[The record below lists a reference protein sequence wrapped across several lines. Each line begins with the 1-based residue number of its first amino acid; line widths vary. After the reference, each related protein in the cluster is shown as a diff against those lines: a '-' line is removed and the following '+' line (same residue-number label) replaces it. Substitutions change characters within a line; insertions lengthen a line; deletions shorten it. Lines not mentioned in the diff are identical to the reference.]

1 MQAPRASPHT
11 SQDEKFH
18 VERVLLPALTV
29 DAGSDSV
36 CVVPGHAVK
45 AVEIVGGN
53 QLALD
58 ALKGGLQGWQIKM
71 GGRQHQQDVFRGFG
85 GFSLTDAMN
94 ATKSGVSA
102 AAAASDTSALS
113 ASTHAAQQQRARPRF
128 NVEEAERRRLRVKAA
143 LEANRIPFEEHIA
156 EPAPMLYVMG
166 TLRLPWPYTAEACQC
181 PNEIVLTRVQ
191 ALLSSS

>member
-1 MQAPRASPHT
+1 MKPGTH
-11 SQDEKFH
+11 
-18 VERVLLPALTV
+18 LV

-58 ALKGGLQGWQIKM
+58 ALNGGLRGWQIEM
-71 GGRQHQQDVFRGFG
+71 GGMQHQQDVFKGFG

-94 ATKSGVSA
+94 ATSGGA
-102 AAAASDTSALS
+102 AAAASASAAVDSNAPS
-113 ASTHAAQQQRARPRF
+113 ASTSTGPTTPSSFAQHSRF
-128 NVEEAERRRLRVKAA
+128 NVEQAERRRTRVKAA
-143 LEANRIPFEEHIA
+143 LEANRIPFEERVA

-166 TLRLPWPYTAEACQC
+166 TLRLPWPYTAKACEC